1 METGILASFGGAA
14 SKAKAAATFAQLHKT
29 SSLDFKAALPGR
41 LSEASVESAAFV
53 LPGRLQRVCHP
64 LTTCLSHHKKAPK
77 WSFAERCPDQLARPR
92 PVPGPGT
99 YEVSAAET
107 AAKTFQRPPKFS
119 FGSAGRNLV
128 ASKLR
133 KETETPGPGAYGGH
147 YTTFGY

>member
-1 METGILASFGGAA
+1 MESGVFSSLGGLAN
-14 SKAKAAATFAQLHKT
+14 KAKAAAVFNQLHQT
-29 SSLDFKAALPGR
+29 SSLDFVKTASPK
-41 LSEASVESAAFV
+41 LSEASTDSARII
-53 LPGRLQRVCHP
+53 LPGKLPGLTHP

-77 WSFAERCPDQLARPR
+77 WSFTERLEGRLTR

-128 ASKLR
+128 APKREERLS
-133 KETETPGPGAYGGH
+133 TPGPGAYGGH